1 MRIDPFEA
9 LGEYLALQL
18 GVSAP
23 VALVLRNRAFRQLME
38 AAPGWRELITLG
50 KVWHLEQMQASPGR
64 ARWDLI
70 VVDAPATGH
79 GVTFLSAPRV
89 VVSALR
95 TGPLRRHAAQVEALV
110 EDPVRTALLPVA
122 LAEELPVRETEQL
135 VAQRRERGRHPRRP
149 RGRERRACRGP
160 SRPGSTTSTSACV
173 ACRSDAPLG
182 ALPAPRVLA
191 ACAAHL
197 RARWELHEHWAH
209 ALAESIGLPCVRL
222 PYLADGVEGP
232 ASLAV
237 LGAALLARR
246 AGGGGVSAADFAQAS
261 LLRPRIAICVG
272 SGGVGKTTR
281 RRGARARGGA
291 PRAPRAGAHD
301 RPGAAAGATRWAS
314 PRSATNPRRFRETRW
329 QRSASRRREA
339 SPR

>member
-1 MRIDPFEA
+1 MTPLRPSSLLDRRLVIVTGKGGTGKTTVAAALAVAAAGSGLRVLLVEVGRDEQIPSLFAPGAPPAGYAGREVHPGITAMQIDPFAA

-50 KVWHLEQMQASPGR
+50 KIWHLEQMQASPGR

-95 TGPLRRHAAQVEALV
+95 TGPLRRQAAEVEALV

-135 VAQRRERGRHPRRP
+135 IRKVGSDVGIRVDRVVLNAILPRPFPAGLDDLDERLLRLPDD
-149 RGRERRACRGP
+149 
-160 SRPGSTTSTSACV
+160 T
-173 ACRSDAPLG
+173 PLG
-182 ALPAPRVLA
+182 ALPAPSLLA

-222 PYLADGVEGP
+222 PYLADGVTGP

-237 LGAALLARR
+237 LGAALLE
-246 AGGGGVSAADFAQAS
+246 
-261 LLRPRIAICVG
+261 
-272 SGGVGKTTR
+272 
-281 RRGARARGGA
+281 GA
-291 PRAPRAGAHD
+291 PAEPV
-301 RPGAAAGATRWAS
+301 
-314 PRSATNPRRFRETRW
+314 
-329 QRSASRRREA
+329 
-339 SPR
+339 